1 MIRHME
7 RYLIIFNNGGK
18 LMKNIHV
25 LLLNYSNSTTLKK
38 ALNSLNFIHQRVGSI
53 TVLEEKLDISSIDQE
68 IKHIVLLQNDL
79 GKTLNDYIEKISH
92 EYVLFLYDQDYLNRN
107 IKNIN
112 LQLYDYQ
119 YVMTYP
125 YRFKDK
131 VIQRPFLIKTSF
143 LKQTNFFLKYQIPFK
158 EALLSAWLSTLDK
171 AYIVNEH
178 GDFINQTIKDGTTNT
193 LQKLNFIEKYEY
205 DLKQEINTPSLSVII
220 SNYNMVQYVNTA
232 ISSCLLQSSPPEQIL
247 VIDDGS
253 TDNSYKEMEKW
264 EEVPQ
269 FRLFKKE
276 NRGKARS
283 LNDLLP
289 YIETDFVIE
298 LDADDW
304 FDPNAFSIIKNHL
317 RGILDDVAVLYGNLR
332 IWKQTL
338 LGNVKYK
345 GIKKGRIVSNK
356 SELLSYP
363 FPLGPRIYRTSSLKQ
378 NNGFPI
384 TKFENGRMYEDVS
397 ILNALLK
404 ESRLLYKD
412 FTVYNVREHELSI
425 TKKKQFDWSDFIKY
439 LE

>member
-1 MIRHME
+1 
-7 RYLIIFNNGGK
+7 
-18 LMKNIHV
+18 MKNIHV
-25 LLLNYSNSTTLKK
+25 LLLNYSNSTILNK
-38 ALNSLNFIHQRVGSI
+38 ALNSLNFIHQRVRNI
-53 TVLEEKLDISSIDQE
+53 TVLEEKNSSSKLDISSINQE
-68 IKHIVLLQNDL
+68 TKYVTFLQNDL
-79 GKTLNDYIEKISH
+79 GEALNNYIVKSSD
-92 EYVLFLYDQDYLNRN
+92 EYILFLYNQDYFNPN
-107 IKNIN
+107 IKDIN
-112 LQLYDYQ
+112 LELYNHQ

-125 YRFKDK
+125 YTFKDK
-131 VIQRPFLIKTSF
+131 VIQRPFLVKTSF
-143 LKQTNFFLKYQIPFK
+143 LKQTNFFSKYQLPFR
-158 EALLSAWLSTLDK
+158 EAILSAWLSSLDK
-171 AYIVNEH
+171 SHIVNENGH
-178 GDFINQTIKDGTTNT
+178 FINQTIKDGTTSN
-193 LQKLNFIEKYEY
+193 LQKLNFIEKYQF
-205 DLKQEINTPSLSVII
+205 DLEQGTNIPSLSVII

-232 ISSCLLQSSPPEQIL
+232 ISSCLLQSNPPEQIL

-253 TDNSYKEMEKW
+253 TDNSYKEMGKW
-264 EEVPQ
+264 KETPV
-269 FRLFKKE
+269 FKLFKRE

-304 FDPNAFSIIKNHL
+304 FDPDAFLIIKNQL
-317 RGILDDVAVLYGNLR
+317 RGILDDIAVLYGNLR
-332 IWKQTL
+332 IWKQTR
-338 LGNVKYK
+338 LGTVKFK
-345 GIKKGRIVSNK
+345 EIKKGRIVSNK

-397 ILNALLK
+397 ILNELLK

-425 TKKKQFDWSDFIKY
+425 TKKKRFNWNDFIKY